1 MAENKKINIDNI
13 KAICAAN
20 KVQTVWVTEDNQV
33 FLPKAKNHAQNH
45 CRTTGVKL
53 LQFNADG
60 SQVSDKRVKT
70 QQVVEDLITKKSE
83 ASGGKDL
90 KDLGRKELHKIL
102 SDLGSDERP
111 SANKDS
117 IALIEKLNAEL
128 EAAEGADN
136 QNEEEEELGTT
147 SAPEDTNPND
157 EEE

>member
-1 MAENKKINIDNI
+1 MAKNQEINIDNI
-13 KAICAAN
+13 KAICAKH

-60 SQVSDKRVKT
+60 SQVSDARVKS
-70 QQVVEDLITKKSE
+70 QQAAEDAITKNTE

-90 KDLGRKELHKIL
+90 KDLALDELHKIL

-111 SANKDS
+111 RSKKDS
-117 IALIEKLNAEL
+117 RALIEKLQAEL

-147 SAPEDTNPND
+147 SAPEDSNPN
-157 EEE
+157 EEEE